1 LGVIAREEIA
11 RLFVCSGVILVFF
24 GFFSVDLRE
33 VKEIRVGKNSKDFER
48 WPDDAKRMENMKCF
62 VVFYGLEFRLKT
74 LSIAGK

>member
-1 LGVIAREEIA
+1 LGVIARQKIA
-11 RLFVCSGVILVFF
+11 WLLVRSGVIFVLFV
-24 GFFSVDLRE
+24 FFSVDLRE

>member
-1 LGVIAREEIA
+1 
-11 RLFVCSGVILVFF
+11 
-24 GFFSVDLRE
+24 VDLRE

-48 WPDDAKRMENMKCF
+48 WPDDAKRMENLKCF

>member
-1 LGVIAREEIA
+1 MI
-11 RLFVCSGVILVFF
+11 VFL
-24 GFFSVDLRE
+24 SVDLRE

-74 LSIAGK
+74 LSIAGTVVTCISCNCLFTSGPMMFS